1 MTPSM
6 YRSICVPLDGSPVAE
21 QALPLALE
29 LARRAG
35 AIREGR

>member
-6 YRSICVPLDGSPVAE
+6 YRPICIPVDGPPFAE

-35 AIREGR
+35 AIVEGR